1 MFTKKDR
8 AHLLSQNNLFSMQL
22 TKILLRTAYSS
33 TCKIPTLF
41 IPLMITLFLFFL
53 FSSCRPPYKSYI
65 TEYKQAFPKNESSHA
80 PDYSN
85 LNNWAAH
92 PWKKDP
98 SDSVPQPLLNE
109 SKDSLVD
116 VFFIHPTTLTSK
128 KLRGKTWNAAIND
141 AALNAKTD
149 YSSILYQASVFNGNC
164 RVFAPRYRQ
173 AHLYSF
179 FTKDKEQGKVALRTA
194 YEDVKNAFEYYLKN
208 YNNGRPVII
217 AGHSQGTLHA
227 QLLLKNYFDGT
238 ELSKQLVCA
247 YIPGLVIPKK
257 EFVFLQPCTDSTST
271 GCFAGWRTYRRKYI
285 PAYTKKEENGSWV
298 TNPLNWS
305 LDSLPVKRNRNK
317 GAVLYDFNKIIPQ
330 PNGAQIHEGVLWV
343 ERPRFPGSILYFSR
357 NYHPGD
363 INLFYINI
371 RRNIKQRVDSYF
383 QRIEK

>member
-1 MFTKKDR
+1 
-8 AHLLSQNNLFSMQL
+8 MQL
-22 TKILLRTAYSS
+22 EENPLRTIASYSFRIKNGFA
-33 TCKIPTLF
+33 TVL
-41 IPLMITLFLFFL
+41 ITLFFISC
-53 FSSCRPPYKSYI
+53 FSSCRPSYKSYV
-65 TEYKQAFPKNESSHA
+65 KQYNQIFQSKESVSV

-85 LNNWAAH
+85 LNYWAAH

-98 SDSVPQPLLNE
+98 SDSVPKPLIHE
-109 SKDSLVD
+109 SKDSMID

-128 KLRGKTWNAAIND
+128 KLRGKTWNASIND
-141 AALNAKTD
+141 AELNAKTD
-149 YSSILYQASVFNGNC
+149 YSSILYQASVFNSNC

-179 FTKDKEQGKVALRTA
+179 FTKDKEQGNAALRTA
-194 YEDVKNAFEYYLKN
+194 YEDVKNAFEYYLKY

-247 YIPGLVIPKK
+247 YIPGLLIPKK
-257 EFVFLQPCTDSTST
+257 EFVNLKPCTDSTST

-285 PAYTKKEENGSWV
+285 PNYIKNEPTGSWV

-305 LDSLPVKRNRNK
+305 LDSLPVKRNSNS
-317 GAVLYDFNKIIPQ
+317 GAILYNFNKIIPH
-330 PNGAQIHEGVLWV
+330 PNGAQIHEDILWI
-343 ERPRFPGSILYFSR
+343 ERPRFSGSILYFSK

-363 INLFYINI
+363 INLFYLNI
-371 RRNIKQRVDSYF
+371 RRNIKQRVDAYF